1 MVNKASFIELQK
13 LRLERKIGI
22 TQARIAEWYNHWQG
36 QVYIA
41 FSGGKDSTVLLDLVR
56 KLYPD
61 VKAVFSNT
69 GLEFPEIV
77 EFVKTFDNVDI
88 IRPKMPFN
96 KVIKKYGYPVISKEQ
111 SAYIY
116 EYRNSKSQ
124 KLKDLRLNGNSKG
137 NFKISNKW
145 KYLINAPFK
154 ISDKCCDVLKKEP
167 AETYEKETGKKPFVA
182 TLAEESKLRMSN
194 YLKYGCNAFE
204 NKRPISKPL
213 SIWTEQDILEYIDIF
228 KLPIAK
234 VYGELLKDDNGKYYL
249 TGENRTGCM
258 FCMYGCHL
266 EKKPNK
272 FQRLAKTHP
281 KIYDYCINK
290 LNIGEVLEFIN
301 INYQMIYTVEDYL
314 GY

>member
-96 KVIKKYGYPVISKEQ
+96 NVIEKYGYPVISKEQ
-111 SAYIY
+111 SGYIY
-116 EYRNSKSQ
+116 EFRNSKSQ
-124 KLKDLRLNGNSKG
+124 KLKDLRLNGNSYG
-137 NFKISNKW
+137 SFKISNKW
-145 KYLINAPFK
+145 KYLIYAPFK

-167 AETYEKETGKKPFVA
+167 AERYEKQTGKKPYIA
-182 TLAEESKLRMSN
+182 TLAEESNLRMSN
-194 YLKYGCNAFE
+194 YLKYGCNSFN

-234 VYGELLKDDNGKYYL
+234 VYGKLSKDDEGKYYL
-249 TGENRTGCM
+249 TGEKRTGCM

-266 EKKPNK
+266 EKEPNK

-290 LNIGEVLEFIN
+290 LKLGEVLEFIN
-301 INYQMIYTVEDYL
+301 VNY
-314 GY
+314 

>member
-1 MVNKASFIELQK
+1 MVNKASFIELKK

-61 VKAVFSNT
+61 VKAVFCNT

-96 KVIKKYGYPVISKEQ
+96 KVIKKYGYPIISKEQ

-124 KLKDLRLNGNSKG
+124 KLKDLRLNGDSKG

-167 AETYEKETGKKPFVA
+167 AEKYEKETGKKPFVA

-301 INYQMIYTVEDYL
+301 INY
-314 GY
+314 

>member
-182 TLAEESKLRMSN
+182 TLAEESNLRMSN

-281 KIYDYCINK
+281 EIYDYCINK

-301 INYQMIYTVEDYL
+301 INY
-314 GY
+314 

>member
-1 MVNKASFIELQK
+1 MTMQELIELQK
-13 LRLERKIGI
+13 LPLYRKIGI
-22 TQARIAEWYNHWQG
+22 SQARIAEWYNHWKG

-77 EFVKTFDNVDI
+77 EFVKTVENVEI

-96 KVIKKYGYPVISKEQ
+96 KVIEKYGYPVISKEQ

-124 KLKDLRLNGNSKG
+124 KLKDLRLKGNSKG
-137 NFKISNKW
+137 NFKISEKW

-154 ISDKCCDVLKKEP
+154 ISDKCCDILKKKP
-167 AETYEKETGKKPFVA
+167 AEIYEKETGKKPFIA
-182 TLAEESKLRMSN
+182 TLTDESKLRMNN
-194 YLKYGCNAFE
+194 YIKYGCNAFD
-204 NKRPISKPL
+204 NKRPVSKPL
-213 SIWTEQDILEYIDIF
+213 SLWTEQNILEYIDIF

-234 VYGELLKDDNGKYYL
+234 IYGDLLKDDDNKYYL
-249 TGENRTGCM
+249 TGEKRTGCM

-266 EKKPNK
+266 EKDPNK
-272 FQRLAKTHP
+272 FQRLAKSHP

-290 LNIGEVLEFIN
+290 LNMGEVLEFIN
-301 INYQMIYTVEDYL
+301 INY
-314 GY
+314 

>member
-182 TLAEESKLRMSN
+182 TLAEESNLRMSN

-249 TGENRTGCM
+249 TGEKRTGCM

-266 EKKPNK
+266 EKEPNK

-290 LNIGEVLEFIN
+290 LKLGEVLEFIN
-301 INYQMIYTVEDYL
+301 VNY
-314 GY
+314 

>member
-1 MVNKASFIELQK
+1 MTMQELIELQK
-13 LRLERKIGI
+13 LPLYRKIGI
-22 TQARIAEWYNHWQG
+22 AQARIAEWYNHWQG
-36 QVYIA
+36 KVYIA

-61 VKAVFSNT
+61 IKAVFSNT

-77 EFVKTFDNVDI
+77 EFVKTVENVEI
-88 IRPKMPFN
+88 IRPKMSFN
-96 KVIKKYGYPVISKEQ
+96 KVIEKYGYPVISKEQ

-124 KLKDLRLNGNSKG
+124 KLKDLRLKGNSKG
-137 NFKISNKW
+137 NFKISEKW

-154 ISDKCCDVLKKEP
+154 ISDKCCDILKKEP
-167 AETYEKETGKKPFVA
+167 AETYEKQTGKKPFVA
-182 TLAEESKLRMSN
+182 TLTEESKLRMSN
-194 YLKYGCNAFE
+194 FLKYGCNAFE

-213 SIWTEQDILEYIDIF
+213 SVWTEQDILEYIDVF
-228 KLPIAK
+228 KLPISSI
-234 VYGELLKDDNGKYYL
+234 YGEILKDDNGKYYL

-266 EKKPNK
+266 EKEPNK
-272 FQRLAKTHP
+272 FQRLSKTHP

-290 LNIGEVLEFIN
+290 LNMGEVLKFIN
-301 INYQMIYTVEDYL
+301 INY
-314 GY
+314 

>member
-111 SAYIY
+111 SVYIY

-167 AETYEKETGKKPFVA
+167 AETYKKETGKKPFVA
-182 TLAEESKLRMSN
+182 TLAEESNLRMSN

-249 TGENRTGCM
+249 TGEKRTGCM

-266 EKKPNK
+266 EKEPNK

-290 LNIGEVLEFIN
+290 LKLGEVLEFIN
-301 INYQMIYTVEDYL
+301 VNY
-314 GY
+314 